1 MNRSALLWS
10 AFEYAHA
17 AGLRRAVAGA
27 ANRLASGRHF
37 SIDPDGDW
45 INRQSGA
52 TFVSTTPHGQHL
64 SLIRERVVDEWL
76 FDYRPSASDIVFDI
90 GAGIGEEAVVLSPMV
105 GRIFAIE
112 AHPATF
118 RCLTKTVALS
128 GVSNV
133 VPLHWAVTDRDGAV
147 EISDTDAHIANRLG
161 SGIPISG
168 RSVESLCRE
177 HGIDRIDFL
186 RMNIEGAERLAIQ
199 GLGAIDIGAMAISCH
214 DFIGGDDYATKAEV
228 RAWLDA
234 HGYDIRERPDHP
246 QRWTANNLYARK
258 RAKA

>member
-1 MNRSALLWS
+1 MNRSAFLWS
-10 AFEYAHA
+10 AFEQAHA
-17 AGLRRAVAGA
+17 AGFGRAVVSA
-27 ANRLASGRHF
+27 ANCLGSGRHF
-37 SIDPDGDW
+37 SIDADGDW
-45 INRQSGA
+45 INHQPGT

-64 SLIRERVVDEWL
+64 SLVRDRVVDEWL
-76 FDYRPSASDIVFDI
+76 FDYRPAASDIVFDI

-105 GRIFAIE
+105 GRVFAIE

-128 GVSNV
+128 GLSNV
-133 VPLHWAVTDRDGAV
+133 VPLHCAVTNADGAV

-161 SGIPISG
+161 KGISIPG
-168 RSVESLCRE
+168 RSIESLCAE
-177 HGIDRIDFL
+177 HGIERIDFL
-186 RMNIEGAERLAIQ
+186 RMNIEGSERLAIQ
-199 GLGAIDIGAMAISCH
+199 GLGGVDVRAMAISCH

-258 RAKA
+258 RTKA